1 MTRHCHVIA
10 TAGAVTLLVVGG
22 VFAQGN
28 KDGQPMRFSIGVSAE
43 SSDNRDAAA
52 ENKQENVDI
61 FLRPRLD
68 LYLGNANSLVDL
80 YYAPALRYRTE
91 PGDNQDETDFQHHAG
106 INLRR
111 ALSERLRV
119 RISDVLA
126 ITDDPAIEEN
136 GSVVRG
142 DQSYINNTVEA
153 GLNYDL
159 FRYSNMDL
167 AVRNRIRRFDDDDV
181 AALSDEDETSVR
193 LQHRRSLSP
202 TLRTLLTAEY
212 RMYAYEDNA
221 VYTRDFDSV
230 VVAAGLENSFTEN
243 VIGSVSAGWQTRN
256 HDDEAIDVDDKPYVR
271 ADISGQLNPD
281 LRVGAVAQH
290 GIRDS
295 DAYPY
300 ASQEFTDFSGFVHSR
315 ITQKLRLKVAGT
327 YRMSTYEALDTLL
340 LPGGDENVL
349 VGDVELAFH
358 AMESLAL
365 TVGYRVEDI
374 DADDG
379 VGASYTKNI
388 ARVGATLSF

>member
-193 LQHRRSLSP
+193 LQHRRSLTPMLS
-202 TLRTLLTAEY
+202 TLLTAEY
-212 RMYAYEDNA
+212 PMYAYEDNA